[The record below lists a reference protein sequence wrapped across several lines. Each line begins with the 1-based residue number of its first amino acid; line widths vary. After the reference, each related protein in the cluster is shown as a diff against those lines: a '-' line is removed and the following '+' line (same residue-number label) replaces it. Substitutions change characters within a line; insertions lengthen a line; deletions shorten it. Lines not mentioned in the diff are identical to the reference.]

1 VEKELTGILNRIVD
15 RIINT
20 AHPSRIILFGSA
32 AAGTMKENSDFDLL
46 VIMKNN
52 VHRRT
57 TSHLIYQSIS
67 DIGFA
72 TDIIVVTEDD
82 IKFTAEYRRELPETG
97 IRRRQGTLCRLRITH
112 QLRTGSEEQ
121 KVI

>member
-32 AAGTMKENSDFDLL
+32 AAGKMKENSDFDLL
-46 VIMKNN
+46 VVMKNN

-82 IKFTAEYRRELPETG
+82 ISSLKNTEENF
-97 IRRRQGTLCRLRITH
+97 LRPA
-112 QLRTGSEEQ
+112 LEEG
-121 KVI
+121 KVLFAA

>member
-32 AAGTMKENSDFDLL
+32 AAGTMKENSDFDLI

-52 VHRRT
+52 IHRRKT
-57 TSHLIYQSIS
+57 AHLIYQSIS

-82 IKFTAEYRRELPETG
+82 ISSLQNTEENF
-97 IRRRQGTLCRLRITH
+97 LRPA
-112 QLRTGSEEQ
+112 LEEG
-121 KVI
+121 KVLFAA